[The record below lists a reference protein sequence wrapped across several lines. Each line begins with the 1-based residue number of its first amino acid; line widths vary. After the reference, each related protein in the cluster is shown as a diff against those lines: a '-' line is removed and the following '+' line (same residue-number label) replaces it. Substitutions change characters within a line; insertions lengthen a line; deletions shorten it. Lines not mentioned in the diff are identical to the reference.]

1 MIGLS
6 IRIHER
12 VCVVVVP
19 RRARARVIAFFSCW
33 RMHRTRC
40 TAAGR
45 FLLRYGKGLRLGW
58 GRLCRHGCLLL
69 RIVGCGAEALGTRR
83 WRWCLLLAIII
94 ANSL

>member
-6 IRIHER
+6 ICIHER

-19 RRARARVIAFFSCW
+19 RRARTRVIAFFSCW

-40 TAAGR
+40 TEAGR
-45 FLLRYGKGLRLGW
+45 FLLRDGKGLCTGR
-58 GRLCRHGCLLL
+58 GRLCGHGYLLL
-69 RIVGCGAEALGTRR
+69 RIVGCGAETLGARR